1 VKKQMLAAA
10 AVSLLVAGCAPANA
24 ALHGYHRYVDPSP
37 SMEPAIRQGQT
48 FDARP
53 VRHGKYRPKRGDVVV
68 FTMPS
73 WSDGRREPFVKR
85 VVAIAGDK
93 IACCTDGKVVLNSVP
108 LSEPYLAPSSGSQ
121 AGFGPVTV
129 PPGRLWVMGDN
140 RDQSADSRLSGHDTV
155 PATAVIGIAVL
166 K

>member
-1 VKKQMLAAA
+1 MKRQIIAVA
-10 AVSLLVAGCAPANA
+10 AVSLLVAGCAPASA
-24 ALHGYHRYVDPSP
+24 ALHGYHRYADPSP

-48 FDARP
+48 FNAKP
-53 VRHGKYRPKRGDVVV
+53 VRHGKYTPRRGDVVV

-73 WSDGRREPFVKR
+73 WNNGSSQPFVKR

-93 IACCTDGKVVLNSVP
+93 IACCSNGKVTLNGAP
-108 LSEPYLAPSSGSQ
+108 LSEPYLAGASGPQ
-121 AGFGPVTV
+121 AGFAPATV
-129 PPGRLWVMGDN
+129 PPGGLWVMGDN
-140 RDQSADSRLSGHDTV
+140 RDMSADSRFPGHGTV

>member
-1 VKKQMLAAA
+1 MLAVA

-37 SMEPAIRQGQT
+37 SMEPTIRQGQT
-48 FDARP
+48 FDAKP
-53 VRHGKYRPKRGDVVV
+53 VRHGKYTPRRGDVVV

-73 WSDGRREPFVKR
+73 WSAGSFVKR
-85 VVAIAGDK
+85 VVAIAGDT
-93 IACCTDGKVVLNSVP
+93 IACCSDGKVTLGGAP
-108 LSEPYLAPSSGSQ
+108 LSEPYLAPTNGSQ

-140 RDQSADSRLSGHDTV
+140 RDMSADSRLSGRDTV